1 MRQTRARSS
10 LTLATPLLRLFC
22 ATALLLPVALALHA
36 NPAREPK
43 RLVNGHTADITPLI
57 KWWTN
62 HYGARPLT
70 AWVHVR
76 GPVVGTNA
84 GYWVL
89 AAQVERAHRDENS
102 GEGSSDHSG
111 KVLLKNPPMQEKL
124 EFEQLSAQL
133 KTLEQSRGQVY
144 AQEEQAKNQA
154 DALHKQQTANRRL
167 GYRSRAVDAEHRQAT
182 QTENEAK
189 AELKP
194 IDQQIQVLK
203 KKLAIYPTTDQYEV
217 DCFALDLDQ
226 KYGGLYLFD
235 HGIVAGR

>member
-10 LTLATPLLRLFC
+10 LNLVTQLLRLFY
-22 ATALLLPVALALHA
+22 ASALLLIVAPALHA

-62 HYGARPLT
+62 HSGARPLT

-76 GPVVGTNA
+76 GPIVGTNG
-84 GYWVL
+84 GYWVV
-89 AAQVERAHRDENS
+89 AAQVERAHHD
-102 GEGSSDHSG
+102 GEGSTDHSG
-111 KVLLKNPPMQEKL
+111 KVLLKNPPMQERL

-133 KTLEQSRGQVY
+133 KSLEQSRGQVHS
-144 AQEEQAKNQA
+144 QEEQAKNQA
-154 DALHKQQTANRRL
+154 DALQKQQTANRRL

-194 IDQQIQVLK
+194 IDKQVQDLK
-203 KKLAIYPTTDQYEV
+203 SKLAIYPTIDHYEV

-235 HGIVAGR
+235 HGVVAGR